1 MPRGAVKK
9 HPYRERVLMRSYR
22 EAGITLEVIC
32 ECWPNELS
40 IATLC
45 RYLAELRK
53 TMGPEKLPN
62 RHRARWPAMMKR
74 QAQLSEKGSEGQ
86 QS

>member
-1 MPRGAVKK
+1 MRGSAKN
-9 HPYRERVLMRSYR
+9 HDYRERVLMRQYR

-32 ECWPNELS
+32 ECWENLS

-53 TMGPEKLPN
+53 IMGPEKLPN
-62 RHRARWPAMMKR
+62 RHMARWPAMMKR
-74 QAQLSEKGSEGQ
+74 QAQLSAKGSEV
-86 QS
+86 QSS